1 MYSSAAVHRTDYQST
16 EALRQIPPAGKTD
29 NTGETAR
36 DAVSW
41 QERPPTPEVIKPFQH
56 YARQPAGTITRHF
69 GTARDPVQQGPF
81 GSKTKASQESAAEC
95 MATYPDSEIGRWKLE
110 KCEEVYAR
118 YASEDLCKHIAATNQ
133 AVYCS
138 TPTIQLFYS
147 SATVKLRLSDHL
159 SSKPAFLVLSVDSTK
174 REPLGHTYS
183 RGHQIPAGLGT
194 QVAFGKPLHTQV
206 GSSKHTSVLTAGCLL
221 WSAIKAAVIAANTIS
236 AMLAAPRYDVI
247 TT

>member
-110 KCEEVYAR
+110 KCEEVYA
-118 YASEDLCKHIAATNQ
+118 
-133 AVYCS
+133 
-138 TPTIQLFYS
+138 
-147 SATVKLRLSDHL
+147 
-159 SSKPAFLVLSVDSTK
+159 STK

-194 QVAFGKPLHTQV
+194 QVAFGKPLHTQEQETQNSTKSIIFPEQRHSDSHSDCTLHRMYV
-206 GSSKHTSVLTAGCLL
+206 ASHGSFAPGEQRKRDYD
-221 WSAIKAAVIAANTIS
+221 WSRTKVDPVSQRFGYVEKPQHSTVKQVNDS
-236 AMLAAPRYDVI
+236 HQL
-247 TT
+247 